1 MRYNFT
7 DKEIKEILSNLTVVI
22 DNREQANLH
31 ITDWLDKKKIPYR
44 EETLKYGDYSC
55 MIPAGTFEGQ
65 KRDIYFT
72 DSIAI
77 ERKFCIDELAMNL
90 KDNKTNINEVN
101 KEIIELLGEKYLK
114 KVLKTDY
121 NRLKSELQGL
131 NRYGIKFFI
140 FLEDKEF
147 DKNIREGNYRNQ
159 YKPASLYARLKAL
172 ESEFNTVLRPVDK
185 SLMGSEIYNTLRYC
199 VRDILKNKGFME
211 E

>member
-1 MRYNFT
+1 
-7 DKEIKEILSNLTVVI
+7 
-22 DNREQANLH
+22 
-31 ITDWLDKKKIPYR
+31 
-44 EETLKYGDYSC
+44 

-140 FLEDKEF
+140 FLEDKDF

-172 ESEFNTVLRPVDK
+172 ESEFNTVIRPVDK
-185 SLMGSEIYNTLRYC
+185 PLMGSEIYNTLRYC

>member
-55 MIPAGTFEGQ
+55 MIPNGTFEGQ

-121 NRLKSELQGL
+121 NRLKAELQGL

-140 FLEDKEF
+140 FLEDKEY

-159 YKPASLYARLKAL
+159 YRPANLYARLKAL
-172 ESEFNTVLRPVDK
+172 ESEFNTVIRPVDK
-185 SLMGSEIYNTLRYC
+185 ALMGSEIYNTLRYC
-199 VRDILKNKGFME
+199 VRDIIKNKGFME